1 MKLKTTQHLPFL
13 SEIAI
18 GEPIPVNKLAFFQA
32 RLRNRLFDLVLKR
45 FLEQQNSGLTKAELA
60 RRIGKSPEQITRL
73 LGAPGNWTLDTAS
86 DLLIGIAGE
95 ELKMGTESVLGRVA
109 RNYQGQD
116 WHTRV
121 VSNGH
126 LYRDKVPSPETDEP
140 ARLNFRPKTLPEG
153 SKLVAA

>member
-1 MKLKTTQHLPFL
+1 MKTTQHPPFL

-45 FLEQQNSGLTKAELA
+45 FLEHQNSGLTKAELA

-95 ELKMGTESVLGRVA
+95 ELKFGTESVFGRVA

-116 WHTRV
+116 WQ
-121 VSNGH
+121 
-126 LYRDKVPSPETDEP
+126 VPPRPPETDAP
-140 ARLNFRPKTLPEG
+140 AKLNFRLKLPAG
-153 SKLVAA
+153 STLVAA